1 MSELKIG
8 ALAREITDKLTPI
21 YGQGEAKAM
30 TRLIFQT
37 LKGWNQT
44 QLIINSDQPA
54 SEYIV
59 RKTSDILVR
68 LLTNEPI
75 QYILGEAYFYG
86 MVLKVDKST
95 LIPRPETEQLVDL
108 IYDRYKEQSD
118 LSILDIGT
126 GSGAIALAL
135 ARHLPYAKISAIDI
149 SAEAIKV
156 AKANA
161 DSLSLKVDFR
171 ICDVFSFDPTPDSF
185 DIIVS
190 NPPYVDESEKSE
202 MQPNVL
208 NYEPHTAL
216 FVPDSNPLLF
226 YRKISEIGLKALKPG
241 GSLFFEINPRHSQEM
256 KQMLATL
263 GYTDIDI
270 IKDIH
275 QRNRFVIATKQ

>member
-171 ICDVFSFDPTPDSF
+171 ICDVFSFDPPPDSF

>member
-241 GSLFFEINPRHSQEM
+241 GSLFFEINPRHSEEM
-256 KQMLATL
+256 EQMLATL